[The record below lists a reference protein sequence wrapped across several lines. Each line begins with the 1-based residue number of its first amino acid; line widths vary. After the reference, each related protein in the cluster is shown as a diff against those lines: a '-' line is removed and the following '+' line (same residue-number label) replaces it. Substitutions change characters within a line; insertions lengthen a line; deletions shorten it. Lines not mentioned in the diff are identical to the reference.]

1 MANQFWSDPR
11 FMSSYVE
18 AAFRPRSAQPG
29 EVTLLIPNI
38 MNPTETIPVH
48 IPMQQLMN
56 VYMSIFSDQ
65 LPFEESDYQDT
76 NYWTARPRNLPNT
89 W

>member
-29 EVTLLIPNI
+29 DVTLLIPNI
-38 MNPTETIPVH
+38 FNPTETLPVH
-48 IPMQQLMN
+48 IPVQQLLN
-56 VYMSIFSDQ
+56 VYMSIFGDD
-65 LPFEESDYQDT
+65 LPFEEAEEYDT
-76 NYWTARPRNLPNT
+76 NFWTTRPRNLPHA